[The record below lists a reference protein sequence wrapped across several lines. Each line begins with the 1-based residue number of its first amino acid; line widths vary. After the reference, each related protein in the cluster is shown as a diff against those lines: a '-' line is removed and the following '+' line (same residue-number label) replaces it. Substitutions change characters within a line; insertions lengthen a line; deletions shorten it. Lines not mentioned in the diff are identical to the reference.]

1 MHKSLAEMLEERISS
16 IEEALTQIEQ
26 QRNAQALGRGDLS
39 GSVAD
44 PLIAQQTG
52 VVPERPYRPRA
63 VLLTHR
69 LQRWDCRK
77 V

>member
-44 PLIAQQTG
+44 LS
-52 VVPERPYRPRA
+52 
-63 VLLTHR
+63 LTSHCAADR
-69 LQRWDCRK
+69 RRS
-77 V
+77 